1 MRARPH
7 RPAITITSTR
17 KNPRNRRA
25 RTRCDPY
32 GSGERAHAASSAS
45 RRARPAF
52 GHAAGMQPRRGTT
65 YAGAPRMASRAVAPL
80 APRLRLN
87 PARTRLEPGL
97 KPSRAGLGARLE
109 IALCGSRPRTG
120 VAARYGAPHAFFPG
134 MRCNIHTNDRAD
146 RLVRSANG
154 RHACSANRAPAPPPG
169 RPGLAPAG
177 PPRPTAR
184 RACGRTPAR
193 FRRCAGTPA
202 DIRQTPVGTCPRTP
216 RT

>member
-109 IALCGSRPRTG
+109 IALCGSRPRTE
-120 VAARYGAPHAFFPG
+120 VAARYGARTLSSLACAAIFTRTIAPIASSVRLTVA
-134 MRCNIHTNDRAD
+134 MRAQRTERPRRHPAD
-146 RLVRSANG
+146 
-154 RHACSANRAPAPPPG
+154 
-169 RPGLAPAG
+169 PGLAPAG
-177 PPRPTAR
+177 RPRPTAR